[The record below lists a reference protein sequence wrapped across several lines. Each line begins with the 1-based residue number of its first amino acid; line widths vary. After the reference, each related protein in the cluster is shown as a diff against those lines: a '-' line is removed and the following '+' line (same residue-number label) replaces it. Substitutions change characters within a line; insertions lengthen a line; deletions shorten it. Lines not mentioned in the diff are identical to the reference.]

1 MLIDE
6 PRLLHEPRIKRRDCQ
21 DFQDFLFETGHADEF
36 LQEMADLL
44 ETNMNEIAVKVEA
57 SAGIPYN
64 VINSPKQTALDK
76 VAATYQCYIRST
88 NGNLKDYRVL
98 CVDNKIILTRVK
110 VGARTES

>member
-1 MLIDE
+1 MLIEE
-6 PRLLHEPRIKRRDCQ
+6 PKLLHEPRIKRRDCK
-21 DFQDFLFETGHADEF
+21 DFQDFLFETGHVDEF

-44 ETNMNEIAVKVEA
+44 ETNMNEIAAKVEA

-64 VINSPKQTALDK
+64 VISSQKKTELDK
-76 VAATYQCYIRST
+76 VVITQQCYIRST
-88 NGNLKDYRVL
+88 NGNLNDYRVL